1 MLTKIMQPMCAT
13 SFRRWILSNPKFNKF
28 YCEMGEPSPFD
39 VTLRDGLQALSKDEQ
54 NEFTTNKKLEIYKE
68 IILRHKPRNVE
79 IGSIVSEKVLPIFK
93 DTFQFFEALH
103 NNYQNEA
110 LTEKTNHFIVVPNKD
125 KLKAIINNNNINC
138 LSFITSVSNSFQV
151 KNTKMNL
158 EQSDQEIYE
167 MLYELDENLVRTKK
181 PIVKLYVSC
190 INECPIEG
198 KIDNDFIV
206 NRILKLSKMNVE
218 NICLSD
224 TCGTITTEDFEYI
237 IESCLFFGLAPSKI
251 SLHLHVKNDKENE
264 VESLIH
270 KALDFKINKF
280 DVSYLKT
287 GGCSVT
293 MKKTSLTPNLSYDLY
308 YKSFVSY
315 IEKKCNT

>member
-1 MLTKIMQPMCAT
+1 MLTKTMQPICAT
-13 SFRRWILSNPKFNKF
+13 SFRRWILSNSNFNKL
-28 YCEMGEPSPFD
+28 YCEMGEPLPFD

-54 NEFTTNKKLEIYKE
+54 NEFTTNKKLEIYKH
-68 IILRHKPRNVE
+68 IILRHKPTNVE
-79 IGSIVSEKVLPIFK
+79 IGSLVSEKVLPIFK
-93 DTFQFFEALH
+93 DTLQFLEDI

-138 LSFITSVSNSFQV
+138 LSFITSVSKSFQL

-293 MKKTSLTPNLSYDLY
+293 MNAKNLAPNLSYDLY
-308 YKSFVSY
+308 YKSLCSY
-315 IEKKCNT
+315 IFKKCNV

>member
-1 MLTKIMQPMCAT
+1 MLTKIMKPICAK
-13 SFRRWILSNPKFNKF
+13 SFRTWLLSNPKYKKF
-28 YCEMGEPSPFD
+28 YYELEEPVLFD
-39 VTLRDGLQALSKDEQ
+39 VTLRDGLQSLTKDEQ

-68 IILRHKPRNVE
+68 IVLRYKPTNIE

-93 DTFQFFEALH
+93 DTFQFFEDI
-103 NNYQNEA
+103 NNYQNET
-110 LTEKTNHFIVVPNKD
+110 LTEKTNHFILVPNKD
-125 KLKAIINNNNINC
+125 KLKKIINNNSINC
-138 LSFITSVSNSFQV
+138 LSFITSVSNSFQL

-167 MLYELDENLVRTKK
+167 MLYQLDENIVRTNK
-181 PIVKLYVSC
+181 PIIKLYVSC

-198 KIDNDFIV
+198 KLDNDFIV

-237 IESCLFFGLAPSKI
+237 IESCLFFGLAPSKF
-251 SLHLHVKNDKENE
+251 SLHLHVKNERKNE
-264 VESLIH
+264 VERLIH

-280 DVSYLKT
+280 DISYLKT

-293 MKKTSLTPNLSYDLY
+293 MKKTSLAPNLCYDLY

-315 IEKKCNT
+315 IEKKCNV

>member
-1 MLTKIMQPMCAT
+1 MLTKIMQPICGK
-13 SFRRWILSNPKFNKF
+13 SFRSWLLSNPKFNKF
-28 YCEMGEPSPFD
+28 YYEMGEPLPFD
-39 VTLRDGLQALSKDEQ
+39 VTLRDGLQGLTKDEQ
-54 NEFTTNKKLEIYKE
+54 NEFTTNKKVEIYKD
-68 IILRHKPRNVE
+68 IILLHKSKNIE
-79 IGSIVSEKVLPIFK
+79 IGSLASEKVLPIFK
-93 DTFQFFEALH
+93 DTFQFFEAIS
-103 NNYQNEA
+103 NYQPES
-110 LTEKTNHFIVVPNKD
+110 LTEKTNHFILVPNKD
-125 KLKAIINNNNINC
+125 KLKTIINNNNINH
-138 LSFITSVSNSFQV
+138 LSFITSVSNSFQL

-158 EQSDQEIYE
+158 QQSDQEIYE
-167 MLYELDENLVRTKK
+167 MLYELDENQVRTKK
-181 PIVKLYVSC
+181 PIIKLYVSC

-206 NRILKLSKMNVE
+206 NRILTLSKMNVE

-237 IESCLFFGLAPSKI
+237 IETCLFFGLAPSKL
-251 SLHLHVKNDKENE
+251 SLHLHVKNERKNE

-280 DVSYLKT
+280 DVSHLKS

-293 MKKTSLTPNLSYDLY
+293 MKTTSLAPNLSYDLY

-315 IEKKCNT
+315 IEKKCNA